1 MRVYTRFV
9 PVEPAEVA
17 CVCATARMA
26 ARALTRVYDRALEPA
41 GIRTSQF
48 SILARLFEEGPL
60 SLTHLAGRL
69 AMDRTTLARDLRP
82 LERRGLVSVSVGS
95 DRRVRMAA
103 LTPAGRRLVDEV
115 RPRWK
120 EVQRD
125 VRAQLGPDHVARL
138 MGELRAATALNPA
151 PAPRT

>member
-1 MRVYTRFV
+1 ML
-9 PVEPAEVA
+9 VEPAEVA

-26 ARALTRVYDRALEPA
+26 ARALTRVYDRALDPA

-48 SILARLFEEGPL
+48 SILARLLEEGPL
-60 SLTHLAGRL
+60 SVTHLAGRL

-82 LERRGLVSVSVGS
+82 LERRGLVSVTVGS

-103 LTPAGRRLVDEV
+103 LTAAGHRLVDEV
-115 RPRWK
+115 RPLWK

-125 VRAQLGPDHVARL
+125 VRGELGYDRVARL
-138 MGELRAATALNPA
+138 MDELRAATAL
-151 PAPRT
+151 APRT

>member
-1 MRVYTRFV
+1 MS
-9 PVEPAEVA
+9 VEPAEVA

-26 ARALTRVYDRALEPA
+26 ARSLTRVYDRALEPA
-41 GIRTSQF
+41 GIRTPQF
-48 SILARLFEEGPL
+48 SILARLLEEGPL
-60 SLTHLAGRL
+60 QLTHLAGRL

-82 LERRGLVSVSVGS
+82 LERRGLVSVSVGR

-120 EVQRD
+120 DVQRE
-125 VRAQLGPDHVARL
+125 VRTQLGDDHVARL
-138 MGELRAATALNPA
+138 MDELRAATALRPA

>member
-1 MRVYTRFV
+1 MAT
-9 PVEPAEVA
+9 EPAEVI

-26 ARALTRVYDRALEPA
+26 ARSLTRIYDRALEPA
-41 GIRTSQF
+41 GIRTTQF
-48 SILARLFEEGPL
+48 SVLARLLEEGPL
-60 SLTHLAGRL
+60 PLTHLAGRL

-82 LERRGLVSVSVGS
+82 LERRGLVSVSVGR

-120 EVQRD
+120 EVQRE
-125 VRAQLGPDHVARL
+125 VRTQLGNDHVARL
-138 MGELRAATALNPA
+138 MDELRAATALSPA

>member
-1 MRVYTRFV
+1 MS
-9 PVEPAEVA
+9 VEPAEVA
-17 CVCATARMA
+17 CICATARMA
-26 ARALTRVYDRALEPA
+26 ARSLTRVYDRALDPA

-60 SLTHLAGRL
+60 SVTHLAGRL

-95 DRRVRMAA
+95 DRRVRIAA
-103 LTPAGRRLVDEV
+103 LTAAGRRLVDDV

-120 EVQRD
+120 QVQRD
-125 VRAQLGPDHVARL
+125 VRSELGPDRAARL
-138 MGELRAATALNPA
+138 MDELRAAAAL
-151 PAPRT
+151 APRT

>member
-1 MRVYTRFV
+1 MS
-9 PVEPAEVA
+9 VEPAEVA

-26 ARALTRVYDRALEPA
+26 ARSLTRVYDRALEPA

-48 SILARLFEEGPL
+48 SILARLLEEGPL
-60 SLTHLAGRL
+60 SVTHLAGRL

-82 LERRGLVSVSVGS
+82 LERRGLVSVSVGA

-103 LTPAGRRLVDEV
+103 LTAAGHRLVDEV
-115 RPRWK
+115 RPLWK

-125 VRAQLGPDHVARL
+125 VRAQLGADRVARL
-138 MGELRAATALNPA
+138 MDELRAATALSPA
-151 PAPRT
+151 SAPRT

>member
-1 MRVYTRFV
+1 VSI
-9 PVEPAEVA
+9 EPAEVM

-48 SILARLFEEGPL
+48 SILARLLEEGPL
-60 SLTHLAGRL
+60 SVTHLAGRL

-103 LTPAGRRLVDEV
+103 LTQAGHRLVDEV
-115 RPRWK
+115 RPLWK
-120 EVQRD
+120 SVQRD
-125 VRAQLGPDHVARL
+125 VRTQLGPDRVTRL
-138 MGELRAATALNPA
+138 MDELRAATAITPA

>member
-1 MRVYTRFV
+1 VF
-9 PVEPAEVA
+9 VEPAEVA

-26 ARALTRVYDRALEPA
+26 ARSLTRVYDRALEPA

-60 SLTHLAGRL
+60 RLTHLAGRL

-82 LERRGLVSVSVGS
+82 LERRGFVRVSVGA
-95 DRRVRMAA
+95 DRRVRMAE
-103 LTPAGRRLVDEV
+103 LTADGSRLVDEV
-115 RPRWK
+115 RPLWK
-120 EVQRD
+120 DVQRE
-125 VRAQLGPDHVARL
+125 VRAELGPDRVARL
-138 MGELRAATALNPA
+138 MEELRAATAISPV

>member
-1 MRVYTRFV
+1 ML
-9 PVEPAEVA
+9 VEPAEVA

-26 ARALTRVYDRALEPA
+26 ARALTRLYDRALDPA

-48 SILARLFEEGPL
+48 SILARLLEEGPL
-60 SLTHLAGRL
+60 SVTHLAGRL

-82 LERRGLVSVSVGS
+82 LERRGLVSVTVGS

-103 LTPAGRRLVDEV
+103 LTAAGHRLVDEV
-115 RPRWK
+115 RPLWK

-125 VRAQLGPDHVARL
+125 VRGELGDDRVARL
-138 MGELRAATALNPA
+138 MDELRAATAL
-151 PAPRT
+151 APRT

>member
-1 MRVYTRFV
+1 M

-26 ARALTRVYDRALEPA
+26 ARSLTRVYDRALEPA
-41 GIRTSQF
+41 GIRTPQF
-48 SILARLFEEGPL
+48 SILARLLEEGPL
-60 SLTHLAGRL
+60 PLTHLAGRL

-82 LERRGLVSVSVGS
+82 LERRGLVSVSVGR

-115 RPRWK
+115 RPRWR
-120 EVQRD
+120 EVQRE
-125 VRAQLGPDHVARL
+125 VRTQLGKDHVARL
-138 MGELRAATALNPA
+138 MDELRAATALSPA